1 VNSHVKRVLFVNKRA
16 SGVEYIPN
24 GNTDPSASPRTI
36 QARKLVVVSSG
47 ALGTPS
53 ILERSG
59 VGRAEVLKKV
69 GIPVVADVPGVGENY
84 QDHHLMIYPYLSN
97 LTQRE
102 TIDAIVNGQF
112 DVGQLIQTN
121 DPILGWNSM
130 DIQAKVRPTDPEVDE
145 LGPEFHNM
153 WNKEYKNAANR
164 PLAMFSLVNA

>member
-1 VNSHVKRVLFVNKRA
+1 VNSQVKRVLFDNKRA

-24 GNTDPSASPRTI
+24 GNINPGASPRTI
-36 QARKLVVVSSG
+36 RARKLVVVSSG

-59 VGRAEVLKKV
+59 VGRAEVLRKV
-69 GIPVVADVPGVGENY
+69 GIPVIAEVPGVGENY
-84 QDHHLMIYPYLSN
+84 QDHHLMVYPYLSN
-97 LTQRE
+97 LTKRE

-130 DIQAKVRPTDPEVDE
+130 DIQAKVRPTDSEVAE
-145 LGPEFHNM
+145 LGPEFQDV
-153 WNKEYKNAANR
+153 WNKEYKNIENR
-164 PLAMFSLVNA
+164 PLAILNLVNA